1 MCRLVVVL
9 LSICTLASS
18 AAAQSQPNILWVIV
32 DDMSDHFACYRD
44 VPIETPHV
52 DALASRGIQFN
63 NAFVTAPVCS
73 TCRSA
78 FITGMYQ
85 TSIGAHH
92 HRSGR
97 GEMKIN
103 LPDDIRPVPELFK
116 EAGYYTTISAWPIRM
131 DERLGKTDYNF
142 QWDRKMYDG
151 ADWAKRSNGQPFFAQ
166 IQLRGG
172 KLRGGTEES
181 AERFQKSIEQRLG
194 TRTPTSVV
202 ELPSYYPATDVILKD
217 WAAYLDSVRDTDR
230 ILGEILQK
238 LKADGDFENTLVI
251 FMTDHGISHI
261 RGKQYLYEEG
271 IRVPLIIAGPGV
283 EVGVQRDDMVEH
295 IYIAPTSLALARLDI
310 PEHRQARDVL
320 AQNDEHRSAV
330 FSARDRCDETVEH
343 MRSVRTNRYK
353 YIRNYLP
360 ERPYLQPNAYKDN
373 KSIMISFKQAAL
385 NGSLTKT
392 QQVLMASERPE
403 EELYD
408 LSRDPHEIRNLA
420 GKAKY
425 ADVLNDMRKRLLDWE
440 QQTGD
445 QGEHAET
452 PEMFDSDMQIYVDT
466 LEHRR
471 QDPKRI
477 AEIKANIELMKL
489 WASEGK

>member
-1 MCRLVVVL
+1 MFRFSVVCL
-9 LSICTLASS
+9 LGVFCCAPVSASER
-18 AAAQSQPNILWVIV
+18 PNVLWVIV

-52 DALASRGIQFN
+52 DALAASGIQFN

-97 GEMKIN
+97 GAIKID
-103 LPDDIRPVPELFK
+103 LPNGIRPVPELFK
-116 EAGYYTTISAWPIRM
+116 EAGYYTTISAWPIRK

-142 QWDRKMYDG
+142 RWDPGMYDG
-151 ADWAKRSNGQPFFAQ
+151 ADWAKRENDQPFFAQ

-181 AERFQKSIEQRLG
+181 TERYQKSIEERFG

-202 ELPSYYPATDVILKD
+202 KLPPYYPATDVILND

-238 LKADGDFENTLVI
+238 LKTEGDFENTIVV

-271 IRVPLIIAGPGV
+271 VRVPLIISGPGID
-283 EVGVQRDDMVEH
+283 GGGQRDDMVEH
-295 IYIAPTSLALARLDI
+295 IDITPTSLALADLQI
-310 PEHRQARDVL
+310 PVWMQARDIL
-320 AQNDEHRSAV
+320 SGDYEHRSEV

-343 MRSVRTNRYK
+343 MRSVRTDRYK

-360 ERPYLQPNAYKDN
+360 ERPHLQPNAYKDN
-373 KSIMISFKQAAL
+373 KAIMISFRQAGED
-385 NGSLTKT
+385 GSLTKVQRT
-392 QQVLMASERPE
+392 LLAPVRPE

-408 LSRDPHEIRNLA
+408 LSRDRHEIRNLA

-440 QQTGD
+440 QETGD
-445 QGEHAET
+445 QGVHSES
-452 PEMFDSDMQIYVDT
+452 PEMFDSDMQVYIDT
-466 LEHRR
+466 LEKRR
-471 QDPKRI
+471 QDPKRL
-477 AEIKANIELMKL
+477 AEIKSNIELMKR
-489 WASEGK
+489 WAAEGK